1 MHEGIKFRGRGTR
14 GNMPRRRHIEGLEAA
29 RLANEKR
36 DPVRLLPS
44 QSGEKQ
50 LDKTI
55 IADEAVKTAPPRVG
69 KLGHRGDMIPAPK
82 AELQVHKAAFREV
95 FGQTLS
101 DEFVDEMLTQLV
113 TVLAPGPW
121 DTLEPATLNAAIALI
136 ASVKPQTEL
145 EALLAVQIAA
155 TGFASLKFLKLGQR
169 HLEDAYIDVYGGY
182 GTRLLRLQL
191 ELIQALDKHRR
202 GRRGNKQTVEV
213 RHVHIHPGCQGVV
226 GIINSRKDGSSGG
239 ETMSTALAISPGSES
254 QPNAKQIAHAPQ
266 PAMRSP
272 NEEPELVPS
281 ARDAERPMSDARGSV
296 PGSTEG
302 E

>member
-1 MHEGIKFRGRGTR
+1 M
-14 GNMPRRRHIEGLEAA
+14 
-29 RLANEKR
+29 RLR
-36 DPVRLLPS
+36 
-44 QSGEKQ
+44 
-50 LDKTI
+50 
-55 IADEAVKTAPPRVG
+55 
-69 KLGHRGDMIPAPK
+69 
-82 AELQVHKAAFREV
+82 
-95 FGQTLS
+95 
-101 DEFVDEMLTQLV
+101 
-113 TVLAPGPW
+113 
-121 DTLEPATLNAAIALI
+121 TLNAAIALI

-182 GTRLLRLQL
+182 ATRLMRLQL

-213 RHVHIHPGCQGVV
+213 RHVHIHPGGQGVV
-226 GIINSRKDGSSGG
+226 GIINSRKDGSSG
-239 ETMSTALAISPGSES
+239 TPLASSLGSES
-254 QPNAKQIAHAPQ
+254 QHNAKQIAHAPE

-272 NEEPELVPS
+272 NAEPELVPS
-281 ARDAERPMSDARGSV
+281 ASDAERPMPDARGDV

>member
-1 MHEGIKFRGRGTR
+1 
-14 GNMPRRRHIEGLEAA
+14 
-29 RLANEKR
+29 
-36 DPVRLLPS
+36 LPS
-44 QSGEKQ
+44 ESEELPSEPGEKQ
-50 LDKTI
+50 PGTNEI
-55 IADEAVKTAPPRVG
+55 VKKAPPR
-69 KLGHRGDMIPAPK
+69 LLQPARDGDVLPAPK
-82 AELQVHKAAFREV
+82 AELQAHKAAFREV
-95 FGQTLS
+95 FGETLS
-101 DEFVDEMLTQLV
+101 DEFVDEMLTRLV
-113 TVLAPGPW
+113 TALAPGPW
-121 DTLEPATLNAAIALI
+121 DTLEAATLNAVIALI

-182 GTRLLRLQL
+182 AARLMRLQL

-213 RHVHIHPGCQGVV
+213 RHVHIHPGGQGVV
-226 GIINSRKDGSSGG
+226 GIINSLLKDGGS
-239 ETMSTALAISPGSES
+239 SES
-254 QPNAKQIAHAPQ
+254 QQNAQQIAHASQ

-272 NEEPELVPS
+272 NAEPKLVPS
-281 ARDAERPMSDARGSV
+281 AGDAERPMPDARGDV